1 MLNKL
6 MFAALAIISL
16 AGSALLY
23 ELHHIWPFNAGQIS
37 LLRALLAVSLLAVVG
52 AWIFY
57 PSRILVSV
65 ILIAM
70 FTISVLI
77 SRSGVTGAYAA
88 TAIVMVALAAL
99 ATHLRRNLA

>member
-1 MLNKL
+1 MLNKIL
-6 MFAALAIISL
+6 FATLAIISL

-23 ELHHIWPFNAGQIS
+23 ELHHIWSFNADRIS
-37 LLRALLAVSLLAVVG
+37 FLRAILAFGLLAVVG

-70 FTISVLI
+70 FTASVLM

-88 TAIVMVALAAL
+88 AAIAMVVLAAF
-99 ATHLRRNLA
+99 ATHLRRQIA